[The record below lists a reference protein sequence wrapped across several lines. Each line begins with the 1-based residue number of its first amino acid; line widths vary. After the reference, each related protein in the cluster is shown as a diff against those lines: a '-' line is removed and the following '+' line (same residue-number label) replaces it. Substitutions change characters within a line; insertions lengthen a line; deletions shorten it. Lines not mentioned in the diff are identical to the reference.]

1 MKAEGDGP
9 VSYRLVSWRLSQVG
23 REEWGSGGGRGM
35 VRIGPVVKIRG
46 LRVGVI

>member
-9 VSYRLVSWRLSQVG
+9 HRLVSWRLSQVG
-23 REEWGSGGGRGM
+23 REEWGSGGGRER